1 MHGPEHGAAPTPRGV
16 RFAVWAPGHE
26 RLAVRALGRDHPM
39 RREPGGFHVA
49 EVAGASVGTR
59 YRFVLPDGRAL
70 PDPASRRQPDGVHE
84 DSSVFDPGQLRWR
97 NPFRGVAR
105 DRLVLY
111 ELHVG
116 TFTGEGTLDAAIA
129 WLPALSAL
137 GVTCVELLPVQPFP
151 GARNWGYDGV
161 YPWAVHEAYGGP
173 EALARFVDAAHGHG
187 LGVCLDVVFNHLGPE
202 GNYLG
207 AFAPY
212 FTERHR
218 SPWGDGLDLDGPA
231 AGPVRDLLV
240 GAAVQWVKQ
249 FRVDALRLDAVHAI
263 LDDAPRHLVA
273 EIVEAVAGVA
283 REEGRE
289 IHVIAESDLEDRKV
303 VDPPLRGWGCAA
315 MWADDFHHAV
325 HALLTGERRGF
336 LADFGDP
343 AHLARVLASGFRFQG
358 EPSSYRGR
366 PWGTPTAG
374 LEPSRFVFAAQNHDQ
389 VGNRPLGERLS
400 TLVPWEALFPVAAL
414 TALGPGLPLLFQG
427 EEYGETRPFLF
438 FTSHGDPA
446 LAASVSEGRRTELIA
461 EAGGRAIPD
470 PQAEETFLASKLS
483 HRRDGRH
490 GELWRAWR
498 DLLAVRQRHAETIG
512 ARWPEVTR
520 DGRAFRLTWPDG
532 LELRVNLGPEP
543 AMGLAGWGHE
553 VREG

>member
-1 MHGPEHGAAPTPRGV
+1 
-16 RFAVWAPGHE
+16 
-26 RLAVRALGRDHPM
+26 
-39 RREPGGFHVA
+39 
-49 EVAGASVGTR
+49 
-59 YRFVLPDGRAL
+59 
-70 PDPASRRQPDGVHE
+70 
-84 DSSVFDPGQLRWR
+84 VFDPARLRWR
-97 NPFRGVAR
+97 NPFRGIAR

-116 TFTGEGTLDAAIA
+116 TFTEEGTLDAAVA

-207 AFAPY
+207 AFGPY
-212 FTERHR
+212 FTHRHR
-218 SPWGDGLDLDGPA
+218 SPWGDGLDLDGPS

-240 GAAVQWVKQ
+240 GAAVQWVKH
-249 FRVDALRLDAVHAI
+249 FKADALRLDAVHAI

-303 VDPPLRGWGCAA
+303 VDPPTAGWGCAA

-336 LADFGDP
+336 LADFSDP

-366 PWGTPTAG
+366 AWGTPTAG

-400 TLVPWEALFPVAAL
+400 TLVPWEALLPVAAL
-414 TALGPGLPLLFQG
+414 TAVGPGLPLLFQG

-446 LAASVSEGRRTELIA
+446 LAASVSEGRRAELIA
-461 EAGGRAIPD
+461 EAGGREIPD

-498 DLLAVRQRHAETIG
+498 DLLAVRRRHAETIG
-512 ARWPEVTR
+512 ARWPEVTG
-520 DGRAFRLTWPDG
+520 DGRAFRLRWPDG

-543 AMGLAGWGHE
+543 AMGLAGWGQE
-553 VREG
+553 VREAGSLTPTGRGG